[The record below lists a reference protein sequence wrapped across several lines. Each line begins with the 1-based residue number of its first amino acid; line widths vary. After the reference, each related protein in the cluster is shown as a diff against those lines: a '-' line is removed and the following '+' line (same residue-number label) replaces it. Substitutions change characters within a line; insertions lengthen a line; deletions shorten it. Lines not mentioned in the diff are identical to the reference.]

1 MLIEIFGLD
10 HYVIARLSRQLHHPI
25 IKLTNLDVKD
35 LFFSSHETMLFH
47 HGVDQ
52 NAWHTLVLIHLP
64 QALKNHQEALMKMI
78 QAALL
83 EHTVHLHFQF
93 IYVEASQQYRLM
105 QDSYPDFVSEKN
117 QVEVQVQSEEE
128 PSLKQE
134 IYHGNVFAGKEEAL
148 EKVEPNIKRVK
159 KKKVTN

>member
-52 NAWHTLVLIHLP
+52 NAWHTHVLIHLS
-64 QALKNHQEALMKMI
+64 QSLKPYQEALMKMI
-78 QAALL
+78 QKALL

-93 IYVEASQQYRLM
+93 IYGDANQHYRLM
-105 QDSYPDFVSEKN
+105 QESYPDFVSEKN
-117 QVEVQVQSEEE
+117 QVEVEIEPEEE
-128 PSLKQE
+128 QPLTQE
-134 IYHGNVFAGKEEAL
+134 IYHGNVFEGKEEAL
-148 EKVEPNIKRVK
+148 EKVDPKVK
-159 KKKVTN
+159 KVQKKKVTN

>member
-10 HYVIARLSRQLHHPI
+10 HYVIARLSRQLHQPI

-52 NAWHTLVLIHLP
+52 NAWHTHVLIHLS
-64 QALKNHQEALMKMI
+64 QSLKSYQEALMKMI

-83 EHTVHLHFQF
+83 EHTVHLHVQF
-93 IYVEASQQYRLM
+93 IYLEANQQYRLM
-105 QDSYPDFVSEKN
+105 QESYPDFVSEKN
-117 QVEVQVQSEEE
+117 QVEVEIEPEEAQ
-128 PSLKQE
+128 PLTQE

-148 EKVEPNIKRVK
+148 EKVDPKVK
-159 KKKVTN
+159 KVQKKKVTN